1 MQKISCPSCGAE
13 VAFRSAAS
21 VMAVCEYCQ
30 STLLK
35 DAESVKNIG
44 KMSDVLE
51 DFSPLQ
57 ITTSGVFQ
65 GRNFSLVGRIQL
77 RYDAGLWN
85 EWYALFDDGSAGW
98 LSDASGQYVLTIE
111 DKLDGDA
118 PVFEGIRPGMPL
130 RHRGA
135 TVFASDVRTA
145 RCVAG
150 QGELPIRVGDG
161 WQAKVADFRGGH
173 RFLTLDYSD
182 GTVPQLYAG
191 QAVTLEGMRCQ
202 LLRSDDGVAQTANR
216 FRGKIEALDCP
227 SCGSS
232 IKYVKGMASH
242 LLCPSCHAQVDC
254 STDKV
259 QVFRKA
265 DELDEIVTSAAL
277 GDVATINGSKY
288 EVIGLMQ
295 CGTTIGGESWT
306 WVEYLL
312 FNPNK
317 GFVWLVES
325 NDGWDSVAVLNE
337 WPSFAGGNVNLNG
350 DSYGKS
356 DEYDAHVLYAAGAFN
371 WRVSVGDRTH
381 VVEYTRGGRTLT
393 SESNANEI
401 VWSAGRRVQPAQI
414 AQWFGKKGMAG
425 AGAGP
430 SATIDNAS
438 SSNSPFRAAWIFTVA
453 LVVLN
458 LPIAIASGFP
468 GVRITVTGLV
478 VLWLPALIMRYFG
491 KDSDANP

>member
-1 MQKISCPSCGAE
+1 MQKVSCPSCGGE
-13 VAFRSAAS
+13 VSFRSSAS

-35 DAESVKNIG
+35 DADSVRNIG

-57 ITTSGVFQ
+57 ITTSGVYQ

-77 RYDAGLWN
+77 RYDAGMWN

-98 LSDASGQYVLTIE
+98 LSDASGQYVFTINE
-111 DKLDGDA
+111 ALDGDNPA
-118 PVFEGIRPGMPL
+118 FEGIRPGMPL

-135 TVFASDVRTA
+135 TFFASDVRTA
-145 RCVAG
+145 QCVG
-150 QGELPIRVGDG
+150 GEGELPIRVGSG

-182 GTVPQLYAG
+182 SATPQLYAG
-191 QAVTLEGMRCQ
+191 QAVTLEGLRCQ
-202 LLRSDDGVAQTANR
+202 LLRDDDGVEQSANR
-216 FRGKIEALDCP
+216 FRGKLQALDCP

-259 QVFRKA
+259 QVLRKA
-265 DELDEIVTSAAL
+265 DELSEITTSVGL
-277 GDVATINGSKY
+277 GDAATINGSKY

-295 CGTTIGGESWT
+295 CGTTYDSESWT

-312 FNPNK
+312 FNANK

-325 NDGWDSVAVLNE
+325 SEGWDSVAVLNE
-337 WPSFAGGNVNLNG
+337 WPSYAGGDISLSG
-350 DSYGKS
+350 DSYAKS
-356 DEYDAHVLYAAGAFN
+356 DEYEAHVLYAAGAFN
-371 WRVSVGDRTH
+371 WRVSVGDRNH
-381 VVEYTRGGRTLT
+381 VIEYKRGGRTLT

-414 AQWFGKKGMAG
+414 AQWFGRKAEGALAPAEETSSAG
-425 AGAGP
+425 A
-430 SATIDNAS
+430 IS
-438 SSNSPFRAAWIFTVA
+438 SKTAWFFTML
-453 LVVLN
+453 LVVMN
-458 LPIAIASGFP
+458 LPISFASGFD
-468 GVRITVTGLV
+468 GIRITLVALV
-478 VLWLPALIMRYFG
+478 VLWLPVLIMKYFG
-491 KDSDANP
+491 KDSHV